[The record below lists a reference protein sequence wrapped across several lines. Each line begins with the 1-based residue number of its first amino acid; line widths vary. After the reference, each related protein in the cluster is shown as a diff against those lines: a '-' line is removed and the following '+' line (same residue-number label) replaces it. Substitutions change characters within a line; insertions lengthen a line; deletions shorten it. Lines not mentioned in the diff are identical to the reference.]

1 MGNINVFTGPM
12 NCGKSQNLIQEAN
25 KQKIAGKEVA
35 VFKPLI
41 DDRFSTDNI
50 MDRNGN
56 KFPAVNIEKI
66 DEIEKYD
73 ADVYIIDE
81 FQFLPGDIE
90 VILKLAD
97 KGKRFFIG
105 GLNLTAE
112 RKPFGLMGD
121 ILCYADN
128 IHLMTA
134 ICDEC
139 HSENAIYTY
148 CKVEKTG
155 EILVGD
161 DEYSALCSECYQ
173 KLIAK
178 KK

>member
-12 NCGKSQNLIQEAN
+12 YCGKSQSLINEAN
-25 KQKIAGKEVA
+25 RQKIAGKKVA

-41 DDRFSTDNI
+41 DDRFSNDDI

-56 KFPAVNIEKI
+56 KFPATNIEKI

-81 FQFLPGDIE
+81 FQFLTGDIE

-97 KGKRFFIG
+97 KGKKFFIG

-121 ILCYADN
+121 ILCHADN
-128 IHLMTA
+128 IQLMTA

-161 DEYSALCSECYQ
+161 DEYSALCSECYK
-173 KLIAK
+173 KLTNNK
-178 KK
+178 M